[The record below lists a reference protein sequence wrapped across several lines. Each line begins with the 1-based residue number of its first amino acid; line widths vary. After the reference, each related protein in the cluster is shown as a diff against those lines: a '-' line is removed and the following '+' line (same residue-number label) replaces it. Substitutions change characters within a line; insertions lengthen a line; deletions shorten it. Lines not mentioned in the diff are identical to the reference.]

1 MKDREQ
7 PDHGDVRVSV
17 CMATYNGG
25 EYVAEQIASILPE
38 LGADGELVIV
48 DDASTDSTV
57 EVIGAIGDPRIRL
70 FPRDIN
76 KGYVRTFEE
85 ALRRSRG
92 RYLFL
97 ADQDDVWVAGR
108 IEVML
113 DGLRHRD
120 VVASNLGTLGG
131 PDRIPGPLFIKD
143 WQLRARDSA
152 HNVRNVLRVLAGT
165 QCYWGCA
172 MAVRREA
179 LSYLL
184 PFPTFLIES
193 HDLWIGINGNVQRS
207 MEHVASRTIR
217 RRFHDTNQTPLQP
230 RGIVPVIRS
239 RFMLLRCI
247 AVAGSRRYRATCR
260 VKGVER

>member
-1 MKDREQ
+1 MTSNESQ
-7 PDHGDVRVSV
+7 GIHANVRVSV
-17 CMATYNGG
+17 CMATYNGAQ
-25 EYVAEQIASILPE
+25 YVAQQISSILPE
-38 LGADGELVIV
+38 LGVDDELVVV
-48 DDASTDSTV
+48 DDASTDNTV
-57 EVIGAIGDPRIRL
+57 QIVEAIDDPRIRV
-70 FPRDIN
+70 FPRRIN

-85 ALRRSRG
+85 ALRRAHG

-97 ADQDDVWVAGR
+97 ADQDDVWIAGR
-108 IEVML
+108 VEVML

-143 WQLRARDSA
+143 LQLRARDSA
-152 HNVRNVLRVLAGT
+152 RNVRNVLRVLAGT

-184 PFPTFLIES
+184 PFPTFLVES

-207 MEHVASRTIR
+207 MEHVAARTIR
-217 RRFHDTNQTPLQP
+217 RRFHDSNQTPLQP
-230 RGIVPVIRS
+230 RGIVPAVRS

-247 AVAGSRRYRATCR
+247 AVAQKRRLSAR
-260 VKGVER
+260 